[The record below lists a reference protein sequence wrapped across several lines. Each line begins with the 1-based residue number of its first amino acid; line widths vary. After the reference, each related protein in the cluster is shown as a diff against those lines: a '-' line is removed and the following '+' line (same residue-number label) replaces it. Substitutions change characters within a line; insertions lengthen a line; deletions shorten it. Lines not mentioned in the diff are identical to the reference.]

1 MYNKLIIKCMFKKI
15 VLILLVLIVLIVSI
29 FIWVFEGEPQEELV
43 ESEIK
48 YTSFKEESDYYTIEA
63 VNVSEDSL
71 GAKIV
76 NDIINDKLLEFKEI
90 VEEDVFGLK
99 ERGFDL
105 SYYLGISVEDYQTNK
120 YLFYLLNYD
129 EYTGGANVNQYVRS
143 IGLDKASGDIIELS
157 DVVDEDLLMQE
168 LRAKLLAMEED
179 MYVFSGVSEEISF
192 SDLNN
197 FFIDGN
203 NLVLIFS
210 KYEIAP
216 GAVGIVSIK
225 FDISAVEPR

>member
-1 MYNKLIIKCMFKKI
+1 M
-15 VLILLVLIVLIVSI
+15 LVFLSGFLR
-29 FIWVFEGEPQEELV
+29 ENQEELV

>member
-216 GAVGIVSIK
+216 GAVGIASIK
-225 FDISAVEPR
+225 FDINEVTI

>member
-1 MYNKLIIKCMFKKI
+1 MNKKI
-15 VLILLVLIVLIVSI
+15 LLVLLVLIVGI
-29 FIWVFEGEPQEELV
+29 FFWVFEREPQDKSV

>member
-1 MYNKLIIKCMFKKI
+1 MFKKI

>member
-1 MYNKLIIKCMFKKI
+1 MNKK
-15 VLILLVLIVLIVSI
+15 ILLVLLVLIAGI

>member
-1 MYNKLIIKCMFKKI
+1 MFKKI

-225 FDISAVEPR
+225 FDINEVTI

>member
-1 MYNKLIIKCMFKKI
+1 MFKKI

-210 KYEIAP
+210 KYAIAP